1 MLLIFQ
7 RALSL
12 DPQTE
17 PRSGHQSTIIWRG
30 YAFHRSSAKK
40 FLFVEKSSCTR
51 SARAVNQWQHELVAS
66 VIFAIPYI
74 LNSGRQLKI
83 LPLNRPAAALLG
95 AVLMVATG
103 VVTPERAYRAVNYDT
118 IVLLLAMMLVSSYL
132 YLAHFFEWAADIVLR
147 FSCTPQRLLFYLI
160 LTSGILS
167 ALLVNDTI
175 CLMLTPLV
183 IAVIRRGKLPLLPYL
198 IALATSAN
206 IGSAA
211 TLVGNPQ
218 NMIIGHFSHIPFS
231 QFSRT
236 LAPAAIIG
244 LAINFIILRF
254 GFRCALRSAVI
265 EREARVVPKL
275 DRGLFAIV
283 CIVFLSIFACFV
295 AGLNLAWTA
304 LSGAVLVMVLARRD
318 THEVLKLVDWHLL
331 IFFAALFVVVDGLSD
346 TGLPDAIYRHLRPVF
361 GSSVTTQTWNLAWFS
376 VAGSNLFSNVPFVL
390 VAGKW
395 IARFTDP
402 ELMWKVLALAT
413 TFAGK
418 LTIVGSVANMIVVE
432 SVREHLEVGFWD
444 YARFGIPITILTT
457 IAGVIVLLVLR

>member
-1 MLLIFQ
+1 
-7 RALSL
+7 
-12 DPQTE
+12 
-17 PRSGHQSTIIWRG
+17 
-30 YAFHRSSAKK
+30 
-40 FLFVEKSSCTR
+40 
-51 SARAVNQWQHELVAS
+51 VNHWERELVATI
-66 VIFAIPYI
+66 IFAITYI
-74 LNSGRQLKI
+74 LISGRQLKI

-103 VVTPERAYRAVNYDT
+103 VITPERAYRAVNYDT
-118 IVLLLAMMLVSSYL
+118 IVLLLAMMLVSAYL
-132 YLAHFFEWAADIVLR
+132 YLAHFFEWAADFVLQ
-147 FSCTPQRLLFYLI
+147 FSRTPQRLLLYLT
-160 LTSGILS
+160 LTSGVLS

-206 IGSAA
+206 IGSVA

-218 NMIIGHFSHIPFS
+218 NMLIGHFSQIPFS

-244 LAINFIILRF
+244 LAINFMILRF
-254 GFRCALRSAVI
+254 GFHGALRSAVI
-265 EREARVVPKL
+265 QREAHIVPKL

-283 CIVFLSIFACFV
+283 CIVFVSIFACFV
-295 AGLNLAWTA
+295 AGLDLAWTA

-331 IFFAALFVVVDGLSD
+331 VFFAALFVVVDGLSD

-361 GSSVTTQTWNLAWFS
+361 GSTMTTQTWNLTWFS
-376 VAGSNLFSNVPFVL
+376 AAGSNIFSNVPFVL

-395 IARFTDP
+395 IGRFAEP

-413 TFAGK
+413 TFAGN

-432 SVREHLEVGFWD
+432 SAREHIEVSFWD

-457 IAGVIVLLVLR
+457 AAGVIVLLVLR